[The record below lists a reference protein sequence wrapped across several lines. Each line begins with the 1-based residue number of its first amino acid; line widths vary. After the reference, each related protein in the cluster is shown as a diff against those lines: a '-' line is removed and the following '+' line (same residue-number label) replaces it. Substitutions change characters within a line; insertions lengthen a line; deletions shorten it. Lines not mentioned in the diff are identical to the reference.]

1 MSPQSKITLT
11 NLIGIAAIV
20 MSIGGSATL
29 LYSAVKENKAS
40 QDKTNGYFAAEIL
53 DLKTAREED
62 RKLSVQ
68 TRESQ
73 IRMEEQMKELI
84 RRGKR

>member
-1 MSPQSKITLT
+1 MSPQNKITLT

-20 MSIGGSATL
+20 LSIGGSATL
-29 LYSAVKENKAS
+29 LYSAVKENKAA
-40 QDKTNGYFAAEIL
+40 QDITNAKFSSEII
-53 DLKTAREED
+53 DLKTAREDD
-62 RKLSVQ
+62 RKLAVQ

-84 RRGKR
+84 RRGRK

>member
-1 MSPQSKITLT
+1 MSPQNKITLT
-11 NLIGIAAIV
+11 NLTGIAAIILT
-20 MSIGGSATL
+20 IGGSAAA
-29 LYSAVKENKAS
+29 LYSAVKENKAA
-40 QDKTNGYFAAEIL
+40 QDKTNEKFNMEII
-53 DLKTAREED
+53 DLKTAREDD
-62 RKLSVQ
+62 RKLAVQ